1 MATGAAAAAV
11 AGTVITIEGQR
22 REARAQASAARQN
35 AKAKRL
41 QALELLDRFDIN
53 SQALVLEGELVKG
66 KQKIS
71 FASKGIDIGSGSA
84 LSTIEET
91 NAIVAKQLILD
102 KKEADFKVEQLRAGA
117 DADLTL
123 AGDIKSSQRLRSL
136 GTLFSGVGQTAT
148 ALGTK

>member
-1 MATGAAAAAV
+1 MATGAAVAAV

-22 REARAQASAARQN
+22 REARAQARAARQN

-41 QALELLDRFDIN
+41 QALELLDRFEIN

-66 KQKIS
+66 QQKVS
-71 FASKGIDIGSGSA
+71 FAGKGIDIGAGGA

-102 KKEADFKVEQLRAGA
+102 KKEADFKVAQLRAGA

-123 AGDIKSSQRLRSL
+123 AGDIRSAQRLRSL
-136 GTLFSGVGQTAT
+136 GTLIGGAGAAASAGSR
-148 ALGTK
+148 